1 MDAVKHMMRVH
12 DLDVILR
19 EANDRRAW
27 GRLGFGIGA
36 VEGLEQE
43 RDRLLASID
52 PRWTLLYDRAH
63 RRYGR
68 GLTPVRERVCMG
80 CFVRLPASATPAA
93 GGAMLHLCE
102 SCGRLLY
109 WG

>member
-1 MDAVKHMMRVH
+1 MDAVKQMMRVH
-12 DLDVILR
+12 DLDVMLR

-27 GRLGFGIGA
+27 GRLGFEIGA
-36 VEGLEQE
+36 AEGLEQE
-43 RDRLLASID
+43 RDRLLAGLD
-52 PRWTLLYDRAH
+52 RRWTLLYDRGH

-80 CFVRLPASATPAA
+80 CFVRLPASAVRASSEA
-93 GGAMLHLCE
+93 VLHLCE

>member
-1 MDAVKHMMRVH
+1 MDAVKRMMRVH
-12 DLDVILR
+12 DLDVMLR
-19 EANDRRAW
+19 EADDLRAW
-27 GRLGFGIGA
+27 GRLGFELDQVA
-36 VEGLEQE
+36 VLERE
-43 RDRLLASID
+43 RDKLLAGLD

-80 CFVRLPASATPAA
+80 CFVRLPASAAPSL
-93 GGAMLHLCE
+93 GEAMLHLCE